1 MATGDE
7 RTNFEDKRNL
17 PQQRVKDTFFDYLLA
32 RLQEISQRVWG
43 GQRGVFGSLILVS
56 AGNDKFS
63 VQTLPGDLLDGD
75 GNILTL
81 DGTDGTS
88 IQFENTVSTTYYV
101 AAKYT
106 TVPSGVLRNP
116 RNNVIFYDTEVDAIG
131 ERDEPDAVTEVSGT
145 LEIQVDS
152 IFESSVSHAGRLVTV
167 FLKRPLTIDESVAI
181 ETDLVVQWTGSVNKV
196 VTTGLLG
203 QAGGSASN
211 SVSDYEVVAQGVT
224 VRKSDL
230 STVDPYA
237 YVGSVTG
244 GGAGSPPAGFSTAG
258 QIDVSDGINPDLQE
272 AYTVGRT
279 ITPSSTYGGAV
290 KISSLDSGDELNA
303 VLHLDRRGSTEST
316 PVNVANLLDSNGV
329 GQLNLYP
336 ISHSTGDLLEDEA
349 AQIVA
354 SPDGTVNLTRGGVSA
369 SGSYVRRDCDLVL
382 LQGFSTS
389 DVNGLHV
396 LASDPG
402 TTQIVVSRFDGG
414 SMAGY
419 WSGASG
425 ETGTASFIRIGLGV
439 SKMPVGSGTAPQFG
453 APISINGTNEADDT
467 AAVRIYPRQAE
478 NALECYEGRAL
489 SPRLQALLTR
499 WGTFEG
505 RCDGESGA
513 PYNEL
518 FKSARFGN
526 TDYFQVG
533 YLAEMGDVSAVPFAA
548 VQPQSTTTYL
558 EESENVTLSG
568 DVVTFTRGGVDLTY
582 GDPDVISVRSKL
594 LLLYDA
600 DEDADEGL
608 FVISAKAATYIQ
620 ARRPDGSTPSFAGT
634 NAKARILCVR
644 FLLANKTPFVSSY
657 AQDLVGTILG
667 LEDGAQ
673 NAAPVIF
680 HPMAASAANLIQF
693 LDRGNAGTPE
703 VATQWGMILE
713 GSYYHPKWRFGNASG
728 VGGNPVLQGV
738 EFNCHPGGAA
748 DDFAVNFVAAEARD
762 SEGETGFNRAV
773 GFHDE
778 NGNEVARFEQWGSF
792 ARTTEIFDD
801 FFWTAA
807 PPTSLWTVSTIGS
820 SAVNWN
826 STVGHDQGGYA
837 TCVANG
843 STNDYAK
850 IEKYRTLYIRHGT
863 ASPTVYRIVH
873 LSGRLKFTSNTQ
885 VKSRVYLEFKSDFK
899 VGVYYYATSS
909 ATSIQFFS
917 EGTSGTNYSSG
928 IGTPPTAAA
937 EYGWFQFK
945 LRLDLESNTIDFAY
959 FREWDGAQGMG
970 SIAFRD
976 ETDTDWEGTGT
987 LAADC
992 ETLDGSEKHLDVDW
1006 VRVRDEVLK
1015 SGPKDRN
1022 S

>member
-17 PQQRVKDTFFDYLLA
+17 PQQRIKDTFFDYLLA

-43 GQRGVFGSLILVS
+43 GERGVFGSLTLVS

-63 VQTLPGDLLDGD
+63 VQTLPGDLLDGNGD
-75 GNILTL
+75 ILTL

-101 AAKYT
+101 AAKHT
-106 TVPSGVLRNP
+106 TIPSGVLRNP
-116 RNNVIFYDTEVDAIG
+116 RNNVIFYDTEIDAIG
-131 ERDEPDAVTEVSGT
+131 KRDEPDAVTEVSGT

-152 IFESSVSHAGRLVTV
+152 IFESSVSHAGRLVTA

-181 ETDLVVQWTGSVNKV
+181 ETDLVVQWTGGVNKV

-203 QAGGSASN
+203 QAGGSAST

-224 VRKSDL
+224 VRKTDL

-244 GGAGSPPAGFSTAG
+244 AGAGNPPAGFSTAG
-258 QIDVSDGINPDLQE
+258 QIDVSDGINPDLHE

-303 VLHLDRRGSTEST
+303 VLHLDRRGSTETT
-316 PVNVANLLDSNGV
+316 PVNLANLLDSDGV

-336 ISHSTGDLLEDEA
+336 ISHATGDLQEDEA
-349 AQIVA
+349 AQVVA
-354 SPDGTVNLTRGGVSA
+354 APDGTLNLTRGGVSA

-402 TTQIVVSRFDGG
+402 TTQIVVGRFDGG

-425 ETGTASFIRIGLGV
+425 ETGTASFLRIGLGV

-453 APISINGTNEADDT
+453 APIVINGTNEVDDT
-467 AAVRIYPRQAE
+467 AAMRIYPRRAE

-489 SPRLQALLTR
+489 SPRLQALVSR

-505 RCDGESGA
+505 RCDGTSGA

-518 FKSARFGN
+518 FRSARFDN
-526 TDYFQVG
+526 TDYFQAGFV
-533 YLAEMGDVSAVPFAA
+533 AEMGDVSSAPIAA
-548 VQPQSTTTYL
+548 LQSQSMGAYL
-558 EESENVTLSG
+558 QDSEDVTLSG

-582 GDPDVISVRSKL
+582 GTPDVISVRSKL
-594 LLLYDA
+594 LLIYDSNDVSDNKMYA
-600 DEDADEGL
+600 
-608 FVISAKAATYIQ
+608 ISAKTATT
-620 ARRPDGSTPSFAGT
+620 ATVRNVDGTTPTFSGT
-634 NAKARILCVR
+634 TAKARILCVR
-644 FLLANKTPFVSSY
+644 LLVANKLPFASAI

-673 NAAPVIF
+673 NTAPVIF
-680 HPMAASAANLIQF
+680 HPMSASDDFLIQF
-693 LDRGNAGTPE
+693 LDRGNAAAPAI
-703 VATQWGMILE
+703 ATRWGMVLE
-713 GSYYHPKWRFGNASG
+713 GSLYYPKWKFGDVSG
-728 VGGNPVLQGV
+728 GDPILQGV
-738 EFNCHPGGAA
+738 EFDCHPGGEA
-748 DDFAVNFVAAEARD
+748 DDFAVNFKASPARQAD
-762 SEGETGFNRAV
+762 GESGFNRAV
-773 GFHDE
+773 GFHND
-778 NGNEVARFEQWGSF
+778 NGVEVVRFEQWGAT

-801 FFWTAA
+801 FHWTDA
-807 PPTSLWTVSTIGS
+807 PPTSLWTPSVIGS
-820 SAVNWN
+820 SAVYWN
-826 STVGHDQGGYA
+826 VAGSVDQGNYVKCYA
-837 TCVANG
+837 DG
-843 STNDYAK
+843 SANDYAK
-850 IEKYRTLYIRHGT
+850 IEKYRTLYVRHES
-863 ASPTVYRIVH
+863 ASPTEYRIIY
-873 LSGRLKFTSNTQ
+873 LAGRVRFDDDTQ
-885 VKSRVYLEFKSDFK
+885 VKARIRLEFKSNFAC
-899 VGVYYYATSS
+899 GVIYEATAS
-909 ATSIQFFS
+909 ADSIKFYS
-917 EGTSGTNYSSG
+917 TATSGTNYTTG
-928 IGTPPTAAA
+928 KGAPPTIAP
-937 EYGWFQFK
+937 EYGWFQFQIQ
-945 LRLDLESNTIDFAY
+945 LDLNSNYVGVSFY
-959 FREWDGAQGMG
+959 KEWDGVQG
-970 SIAFRD
+970 IDAINFRD
-976 ETDTDWEGTGT
+976 NTDTNWEGKGT
-987 LAADC
+987 LIAEC
-992 ETLDGSEKHLDVDW
+992 ETLDGNAKNLSVDW
-1006 VRVRDEVLK
+1006 LRVWDEVIK

-1022 S
+1022 A

>member
-43 GQRGVFGSLILVS
+43 GERGVFGSFTLVS

-101 AAKYT
+101 AAKHT

-116 RNNVIFYDTEVDAIG
+116 RNNVIFYDTEMDAIG
-131 ERDEPDAVTEVSGT
+131 ERAEPDAVTEVSGT

-152 IFESSVSHAGRLVTV
+152 IFESSVSHAGRLVTA

-181 ETDLVVQWTGSVNKV
+181 ETDLVVQWTGSINKV

-203 QAGGSASN
+203 QAGGSASTT
-211 SVSDYEVVAQGVT
+211 VSDYEIVAQGVT
-224 VRKSDL
+224 VRKTDL

-237 YVGSVTG
+237 YIGSVTG
-244 GGAGSPPAGFSTAG
+244 AGAGNPPAGFSTAG
-258 QIDVSDGINPDLQE
+258 QIDVSDGINPDLHE

-290 KISSLDSGDELNA
+290 KVSSLDSGDELNA
-303 VLHLDRRGSTEST
+303 ILHLDRRGSTEST
-316 PVNVANLLDSNGV
+316 PVNLANLLDSDGV

-336 ISHSTGDLLEDEA
+336 ISHSTGDLQEDEA

-402 TTQIVVSRFDGG
+402 TTQIVVARFDGG

-425 ETGTASFIRIGLGV
+425 ETGTASFLRIGLGV

-453 APISINGTNEADDT
+453 APIVVNGTNEADDT

-478 NALECYEGRAL
+478 NALECYEGRAS
-489 SPRLQALLTR
+489 SPRLQALLSR

-505 RCDGESGA
+505 RCDGTSGA

-518 FKSARFGN
+518 FRSARFDN
-526 TDYFQVG
+526 TDYLQVG
-533 YLAEMGDVSAVPFAA
+533 FLAEMGDVSSAPFAA
-548 VQPQSTTTYL
+548 LQPQSMGSYL
-558 EESENVTLSG
+558 QVSEDVTLSG

-594 LLLYDA
+594 LLIYDSNDDSDDGLYA
-600 DEDADEGL
+600 
-608 FVISAKAATYIQ
+608 ISAKTATTAT
-620 ARRPDGSTPSFAGT
+620 ARKPDGTTPTFAGT
-634 NAKARILCVR
+634 AAKARILCVR
-644 FLLANKTPFVSSY
+644 FLVANKLPFASAV

-680 HPMAASAANLIQF
+680 HPMGAGADDLVQF
-693 LDRGNAGTPE
+693 LDRGNAAAPD
-703 VATQWGMILE
+703 VATRWGMVLE
-713 GSYYHPKWRFGNASG
+713 GSYYHPKWQFGNVVSG
-728 VGGNPVLQGV
+728 DPVLQGV
-738 EFNCHPGGAA
+738 EFSCHPGGEA
-748 DDFAVNFVAAEARD
+748 DDFAVNFKAAPARQAD
-762 SEGETGFNRAV
+762 GESGFNRAV
-773 GFHDE
+773 GFLND
-778 NGNEVARFEQWGSF
+778 NGAEVVRFEQWGTLVK
-792 ARTTEIFDD
+792 TTEIFDD
-801 FFWTAA
+801 FHWTDA
-807 PPTSLWTVSTIGS
+807 PPTSLWTET
-820 SAVNWN
+820 
-826 STVGHDQGGYA
+826 TVGGGTVYWNDVGSLDQGNCVKCYA
-837 TCVANG
+837 SGFA
-843 STNDYAK
+843 SDSAK
-850 IEKYRTLYIRHGT
+850 IEKYRTLYLRHES
-863 ASPTVYRIVH
+863 ASPTEYRTIY
-873 LSGRLKFTSNTQ
+873 LAGRVRFHDDTQ
-885 VKSRVYLEFKSDFK
+885 VKVSVYLEFKSGFK
-899 VGVYYYATSS
+899 VGITYEATAS
-909 ATSIQFFS
+909 ADSIKFFS
-917 EGTSGTNYSSG
+917 TGTSGTNYTG
-928 IGTPPTAAA
+928 GKGTPPTVAP
-937 EYGWFQFK
+937 EYGWFQFQ
-945 LRLDLESNTIDFAY
+945 LRLDLESNYVGVSY
-959 FREWDGAQGMG
+959 FREWDGAQG
-970 SIAFRD
+970 IDAINFRD
-976 ETDTDWEGTGT
+976 DTDTNWEGKGT
-987 LAADC
+987 LIAEC
-992 ETLDGSEKHLDVDW
+992 ETQDGNAKSLSVDW
-1006 VRVRDEVLK
+1006 LRAWDEVIK

-1022 S
+1022 A